1 MDRLI
6 LFRHG
11 KTESRAPSG
20 EDFDRRL
27 TERGQRDAR
36 LVADALAAAGHAP
49 DRALVSAA
57 ARARET
63 WAAAAPAFPGAAVET
78 RPELYDAD
86 ARTLL
91 TTGQSP
97 LGRTVMVVA
106 HNPGLQVLA
115 IALAGRADAA
125 ADELRLR
132 QGFATGAAAVFA
144 FGKDRVEA
152 LGLFYPAD
160 HGGGPD

>member
-11 KTESRAPSG
+11 KTEARAPSG

-27 TERGQRDAR
+27 VERGRRDVR
-36 LVADALAAAGHAP
+36 LVSDALAGAGFTP

-57 ARARET
+57 IRARET
-63 WAAAAPAFPGAAVET
+63 WEAAAPAFPEATLET
-78 RPELYDAD
+78 RPELYDSD
-86 ARTLL
+86 ARVLL
-91 TTGQSP
+91 NAGQTP
-97 LGRTVMVVA
+97 LGRTVAVVA

-115 IALAGRADAA
+115 IALAGRARAA
-125 ADELRLR
+125 SYEARLR
-132 QGFATGAAAVFA
+132 AGLATGAAAVFEFA
-144 FGKDRVEA
+144 GDRVEA

-160 HGGGPD
+160 FGGGPE